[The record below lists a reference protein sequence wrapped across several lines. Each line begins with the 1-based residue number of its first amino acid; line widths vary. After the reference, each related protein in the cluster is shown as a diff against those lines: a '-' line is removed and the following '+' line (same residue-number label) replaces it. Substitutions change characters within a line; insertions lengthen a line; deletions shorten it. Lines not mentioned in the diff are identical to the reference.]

1 MIDDIRAG
9 SVRISHPV
17 DTIIASGSI
26 ENMNFSI
33 KTTNYKPGEYHM
45 RVLPIL
51 AGDPP
56 ESSISDIL
64 FYISGDMSALKD
76 NKLRVIMDKSIYK
89 PGETAK
95 LMIQVPFTGSYLL
108 ITEEK

>member
-17 DTIIASGSI
+17 DTIIASGAI
-26 ENMNFSI
+26 DTIDFSI

-45 RVLPIL
+45 RVLPVL

-56 ESSISDIL
+56 ESSISDTL
-64 FYISGDMSALKD
+64 FYVSGDISAVKD
-76 NKLRVIMDKSIYK
+76 SKLRVITDKSIYK
-89 PGETAK
+89 PGEVAR
-95 LMIQVPFTGSYLL
+95 LMIQVPFTGSHLL